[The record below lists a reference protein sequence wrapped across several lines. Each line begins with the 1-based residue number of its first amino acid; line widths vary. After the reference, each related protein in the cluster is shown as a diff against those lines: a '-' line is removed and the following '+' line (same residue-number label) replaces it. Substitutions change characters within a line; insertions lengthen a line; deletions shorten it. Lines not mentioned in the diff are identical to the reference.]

1 MLLAEADEQII
12 GTRGHHVHGNVEA
25 LLSGKTLKA
34 ANKKILIGEK
44 EEQLA
49 SEGVLDELFKQ
60 GRSQVA
66 VYLFFPARHQ
76 HVIKGSD

>member
-12 GTRGHHVHGNVEA
+12 GTRGQHGHGNVEA

-44 EEQLA
+44 QEQLA
-49 SEGVLDELFKQ
+49 SEGILDEPFKQ
-60 GRSQVA
+60 GQSQAA